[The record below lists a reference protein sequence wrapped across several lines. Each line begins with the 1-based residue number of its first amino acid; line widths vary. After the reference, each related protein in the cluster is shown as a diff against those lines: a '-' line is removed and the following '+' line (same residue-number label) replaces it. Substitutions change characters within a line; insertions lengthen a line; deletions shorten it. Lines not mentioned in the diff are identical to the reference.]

1 LNLFG
6 NVNITG
12 NLVFDQ
18 TSAINGS
25 AAGVASAMHIWGA
38 VTHNADIKPLADN
51 TRNMGATDKRY
62 ANRYA
67 VTFRGTATAAQYAD
81 LAERYAADREYP
93 VGTVVEIGG
102 EQEIT
107 AVTQDA
113 SDSVF
118 GVISSAPAYLMNS
131 EAGDNATHP
140 PVALV
145 GRVPVRVVGAVHK
158 GQRLISAGN
167 GCARAAANDEATSFN
182 VIGRALENKT
192 STEEALVQAA
202 VRLGV

>member
-1 LNLFG
+1 
-6 NVNITG
+6 
-12 NLVFDQ
+12 
-18 TSAINGS
+18 
-25 AAGVASAMHIWGA
+25 
-38 VTHNADIKPLADN
+38 
-51 TRNMGATDKRY
+51 
-62 ANRYA
+62 

-81 LAERYAADREYP
+81 LAERFETDIAYP
-93 VGTVVEIGG
+93 AGTVVVLGG
-102 EQEIT
+102 DKEIT
-107 AVTQDA
+107 ASVVDG
-113 SDSVF
+113 DNDVF
-118 GVISSAPAYLMNS
+118 GVISTDPAYLMNS